1 MAVAAGLAVMLWG
14 YVITGAVG
22 IAGTALGSW
31 LTGRT
36 QTNNLRLNI
45 DAENKRAQT
54 AEKRRI
60 YASCVAGLD
69 AGYTGVL
76 TEINYRSK
84 PSTPAKIA
92 AIQEREA
99 SFLKTL
105 NTVAEL
111 ELVASKEVVNL
122 AGKILTMLGNLDE
135 INPDDFRSLR
145 SDLHKA
151 MRADLG
157 VPD

>member
-1 MAVAAGLAVMLWG
+1 MLWG

-60 YASCVAGLD
+60 YASCIAGLD

-76 TEINYRSK
+76 TEINYRSR
-84 PSTPAKIA
+84 PSTPERIA

-99 SFLKTL
+99 PFLTAL

-111 ELVASKEVVNL
+111 ELVASKEVANL

-135 INPDDFRSLR
+135 VNPDEFHSLR
-145 SDLHKA
+145 SELHRTMRSDL
-151 MRADLG
+151 D